1 LIERVPPQNIEA
13 EQAVIGGMLI
23 EKEAISKVAEFLK
36 ADDFYREAHRLI
48 FEAMLELFNKNE
60 AVDLVTVTEVL
71 RKNDKLEAVGGI
83 AYITSLAN
91 SVPTAANINY
101 HGKIVEEK
109 ALLRGLINSATHIAS
124 MGYEDT
130 EAVTDIIDKAEKMI
144 LEVSE
149 RKMSGDF
156 VPIKSIIFDAF
167 GKIEQLYASKGG
179 ITGLATGFKDLDKIT
194 SGLQPSD
201 LILVAARP
209 SMGKTAFTL
218 NIASHVAI
226 REKKAVAFF
235 SLEMS
240 KEQLV
245 QRMLC
250 SEATIDSQRLRIG
263 ELEERDWTKLIS
275 AADRLSSAPIYID
288 DTPGITVMEMRSK
301 ARRLKIEHDLQLIII
316 DYLQLMQGSSN
327 KGGDNRQQEISE
339 ISRSLKALERE
350 LNVPVIALS
359 QLSRSVE
366 SRQIKKPMLSDLR
379 ESGSLEQDAD
389 IVSFL
394 YREDYYNPETE
405 NKNITDIIIAK
416 HRNGPVD
423 TVQLFFHKQF
433 TKFCDLSRV
442 QE

>member
-1 LIERVPPQNIEA
+1 MKDTFPKLPDQ
-13 EQAVIGGMLI
+13 
-23 EKEAISKVAEFLK
+23 
-36 ADDFYREAHRLI
+36 DDFLLNLQNSNYSMQTIYNYARDLCI
-48 FEAMLELFNKNE
+48 FAVYLYFVNVDFKNITKR
-60 AVDLVTVTEVL
+60 DISNYKGYL
-71 RKNDKLEAVGGI
+71 RAGEHL
-83 AYITSLAN
+83 
-91 SVPTAANINY
+91 
-101 HGKIVEEK
+101 
-109 ALLRGLINSATHIAS
+109 
-124 MGYEDT
+124 
-130 EAVTDIIDKAEKMI
+130 
-144 LEVSE
+144 
-149 RKMSGDF
+149 
-156 VPIKSIIFDAF
+156 
-167 GKIEQLYASKGG
+167 
-179 ITGLATGFKDLDKIT
+179 KDLDKIT

-339 ISRSLKALERE
+339 ISRSLKALARE